1 MRIPHSAPGPGIS
14 LHVHLEP
21 VKTQLVPELLTAP
34 QCFGRDAELR
44 RLTDLVRQAAAG
56 HGAAA
61 VLEGEPGIGKTLM
74 LDRVVAECARQRMR
88 IVRGRA
94 EGLERRLPF
103 AVFHTCLTSPAHDDE
118 EDDGVARLGRG
129 AAAAA
134 EHEFAVTETIL
145 DLIDRWCAR
154 GPVAIVLDDAQ
165 WIDPSSAVVL
175 HRLGRD
181 LAQQPLL
188 LVLATTATRHTEATA
203 GLVRS
208 LVSHGA
214 QPLPLG
220 PLADTAV
227 AGLVAHRL
235 GAPPGPALR
244 ELVAGASGNPMYV
257 GELLDALG
265 REDAVRLVDGMAEVV
280 RGTGWQVPR
289 SLVEAI
295 QQRLAFLPRVVRRT
309 LEIAA
314 VLGETLDVNELS
326 TILDTPVVVLSAVV
340 DEAMAAGLLADEGGL
355 LAFRHEL
362 IREAL
367 AQHQPASVRA
377 ALQLRAGRV
386 LAAAGAPVER
396 VARHLVAGSLLDGY
410 TVGWLVE
417 SAQALT
423 ERAPH
428 LAVPLLR
435 RALVSAAGPVLRY
448 HFARAL
454 LRAGLVDEAEQAA
467 QSALLADPEQ
477 TRHGALYP
485 LLALA
490 QFRQGRAW
498 QVVATVEE
506 ALHQS
511 RLTPTEAGRLHGLAA
526 LCYLV
531 LEQLDAAE
539 AAAQQA
545 MRSGDRV
552 AVGYGLHVL
561 AARRLLRGE
570 PATALELADRAIV
583 VLRADERT
591 ELEIDPYVVRAGC
604 LLALDRPAEADDA
617 LADAVEHGQRSGVV
631 HVATAYAMRA
641 RLRFLD
647 GRWDDALAEIR
658 TGLEVPD
665 PYHFAVALPALRA
678 LIAVHRGGPPPVAT
692 QLDEPG
698 TDTGGGMYG
707 YQTRWVQ
714 ALVEEARGD
723 PEQALALL
731 YPVWAGAAGLR
742 PQRLCTEICP
752 DLARLADAVGDRTL
766 AGELAATTGELAAR
780 EPSRAMNGTALFCRG
795 VADADPDVLL
805 AAAAAFGQAQRALYE
820 GYAYEAAAATLAQ
833 RGAITAARDA
843 LDSALAL
850 YTSLDAAWDIAR
862 ASARLRR
869 CGIGRG
875 TRRTHRRPTEGWAA
889 LTDTETKIALLVA
902 EGLSNPAIARQMYLS
917 RRTVQTHVSHILGK
931 LGLRSRVELA
941 VLTAQ
946 RGIG

>member
-1 MRIPHSAPGPGIS
+1 
-14 LHVHLEP
+14 
-21 VKTQLVPELLTAP
+21 
-34 QCFGRDAELR
+34 
-44 RLTDLVRQAAAG
+44 AG

-61 VLEGEPGIGKTLM
+61 VLEGEPGIGKSRM

-448 HFARAL
+448 HFAR
-454 LRAGLVDEAEQAA
+454 
-467 QSALLADPEQ
+467 
-477 TRHGALYP
+477 
-485 LLALA
+485 
-490 QFRQGRAW
+490 
-498 QVVATVEE
+498 
-506 ALHQS
+506 
-511 RLTPTEAGRLHGLAA
+511 
-526 LCYLV
+526 
-531 LEQLDAAE
+531 
-539 AAAQQA
+539 
-545 MRSGDRV
+545 
-552 AVGYGLHVL
+552 
-561 AARRLLRGE
+561 RLLRGE

-641 RLRFLD
+641 RLRFL
-647 GRWDDALAEIR
+647 
-658 TGLEVPD
+658 
-665 PYHFAVALPALRA
+665 
-678 LIAVHRGGPPPVAT
+678 
-692 QLDEPG
+692 
-698 TDTGGGMYG
+698 
-707 YQTRWVQ
+707 
-714 ALVEEARGD
+714 
-723 PEQALALL
+723 
-731 YPVWAGAAGLR
+731 
-742 PQRLCTEICP
+742 
-752 DLARLADAVGDRTL
+752 
-766 AGELAATTGELAAR
+766 
-780 EPSRAMNGTALFCRG
+780 
-795 VADADPDVLL
+795 
-805 AAAAAFGQAQRALYE
+805 
-820 GYAYEAAAATLAQ
+820 
-833 RGAITAARDA
+833 
-843 LDSALAL
+843 
-850 YTSLDAAWDIAR
+850 
-862 ASARLRR
+862 
-869 CGIGRG
+869 
-875 TRRTHRRPTEGWAA
+875 
-889 LTDTETKIALLVA
+889 
-902 EGLSNPAIARQMYLS
+902 
-917 RRTVQTHVSHILGK
+917 
-931 LGLRSRVELA
+931 
-941 VLTAQ
+941 
-946 RGIG
+946 